1 MSTANKDMSYPKFL
15 YVFPVILVVTATI
28 ISTILLFFGEYLVF
42 ASPIPLNIK
51 WTIVFSAVLLASL
64 EEVVFRFFLLNF
76 LSKKF
81 NFSFAV
87 VVSSLLF
94 GMVHL
99 DRDIGAAINATALGV
114 FLSFIY
120 LEKRKLY
127 QLILIHTLYNL
138 SLAWADGYG
147 IYLKIWHLPALTTK
161 LTDSPSQICIL
172 LIGDAVV
179 LFSLWLASLI
189 YIIWY
194 VRLKVTTRLANE

>member
-1 MSTANKDMSYPKFL
+1 MNFSYPNL
-15 YVFPVILVVTATI
+15 RSVFPVILVVTATI
-28 ISTILLFFGEYLVF
+28 ISTMLLFFGEYFVF

-94 GMVHL
+94 GMAHL

-114 FLSFIY
+114 VLSFIY

-147 IYLKIWHLPALTTK
+147 IYLKIWHLPALTIEWTN
-161 LTDSPSQICIL
+161 SPSQICIL

-194 VRLKVTTRLANE
+194 VRLKATTRLAT